1 MSELIQENIPLAQFT
16 TLRIGGPARY
26 FVEAHNENQLR
37 AALAFADQTQIPV
50 FILGGGSNVLISD
63 NGFPGLALRI
73 ALQGV
78 RWFDEGKVIASAG
91 EDWDLLVHQ
100 CVEREWAGI
109 ECLSGIPGFVG
120 GTPVQNVGAYGQ
132 EVSET
137 IISVRVLD
145 RRTRRVVELSNSECG
160 FSYRASIFNSIAR
173 QRYIVMAVT
182 YALNPHGEPAIRYPD
197 LKDYFAG
204 REIKPGLKEVR
215 EAVRNIRARKAML
228 LTPDDPDCRS
238 AGSFFKNP
246 IVARDRYDQIEK
258 SAIDHGLI
266 NPGERI
272 PYYSAAGGQVKL
284 PAAWL
289 IERSG
294 FQKGYHRGRV
304 AISSKHSLALI
315 NRGGATAAEL
325 MALVEEIRSR
335 VQAKF
340 GLSLVTEPDFIGFE
354 EGLRNK
360 RK

>member
-1 MSELIQENIPLAQFT
+1 MSQLIQENIPLAQFT
-16 TLRIGGPARY
+16 TLQIGGPARY
-26 FVEAHNENQLR
+26 FAEAHNENELR
-37 AALAFADQTQIPV
+37 SALAFAEQQQIPV

-63 NGFPGLALRI
+63 NGFPGLALRV

-78 RWFDEGKVIASAG
+78 RWFDQGKVIAAAG
-91 EDWDLLVHQ
+91 EDWDMFVHQ

-109 ECLSGIPGFVG
+109 ESLSGIPGLVG

-145 RRTRRVVELSNSECG
+145 RQTGREVELSNSECG
-160 FSYRASIFNSIAR
+160 FSYRASIFNTIAR
-173 QRYIVMAVT
+173 QRYIVLAVT
-182 YALNPHGEPAIRYPD
+182 YALNPHGEPEISYPD
-197 LKDYFAG
+197 LKNYFAG
-204 REIKPGLKEVR
+204 REINPGLKEVC
-215 EAVRNIRARKAML
+215 EAVRNIRASKAML
-228 LTPDDPDCRS
+228 LTPDDPDSRS

-246 IVARDRYDQIEK
+246 IVAEDRYEQIEK
-258 SAIDHGLI
+258 SAIEQGLI
-266 NPGERI
+266 YPGERM
-272 PYYSAAGGQVKL
+272 PCYPAAGGQLKL

-294 FQKGYHRGRV
+294 FQKGYHRGQV

-325 MALVEEIRSR
+325 LTLVDEIQSS
-335 VQAKF
+335 VEIKF
-340 GLSLVTEPDFIGFE
+340 GILLVIEPDFIGFE